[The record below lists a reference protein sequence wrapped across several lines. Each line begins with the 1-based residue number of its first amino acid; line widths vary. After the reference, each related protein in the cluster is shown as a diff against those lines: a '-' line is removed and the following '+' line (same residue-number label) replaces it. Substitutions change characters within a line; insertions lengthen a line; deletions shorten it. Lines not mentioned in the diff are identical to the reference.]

1 MEIRTGSEGETAM
14 TDPSPVPRESGGP
27 AAATVAAPDPGLVRA
42 QENLW
47 PARAAEM
54 AAIFMVG
61 DGLLGLLQPR
71 RHVDLWKDDALGT
84 EALVHPFVD
93 RPGRRRLYAVV
104 QIAAGIALAARQRA
118 R

>member
-1 MEIRTGSEGETAM
+1 VEIRTGSEGETAM
-14 TDPSPVPRESGGP
+14 TDPFPFEGGGP
-27 AAATVAAPDPGLVRA
+27 GATGVGMPDPGLVRA
-42 QENLW
+42 QENPW

-61 DGLLGLLQPR
+61 DGLLGLLQPS
-71 RHVDLWKDDALGT
+71 RHVDLWKEDALGT
-84 EALVHPFVD
+84 EALVQPFVD

-104 QIAAGIALAARQRA
+104 QIAAGLTLAARQRA

>member
-14 TDPSPVPRESGGP
+14 TDPSPLEGGGRG
-27 AAATVAAPDPGLVRA
+27 ATSVAAPDPGLLRA

-61 DGLLGLLQPR
+61 DGLLGLLQPS
-71 RHVDLWKDDALGT
+71 RHVDLWKEDALGT
-84 EALVHPFVD
+84 EALVQPFVD

>member
-14 TDPSPVPRESGGP
+14 TDPFPLEGGGP
-27 AAATVAAPDPGLVRA
+27 GATNLAAPDPGLLHAR
-42 QENLW
+42 ENLW

-61 DGLLGLLQPR
+61 DGLLGLLQPG
-71 RHVDLWKDDALGT
+71 RHVDLWKEDALGT
-84 EALVHPFVD
+84 QALVQPFVD
-93 RPGRRRLYAVV
+93 HPGRRRLYAVV
-104 QIAAGIALAARQRA
+104 QIAAGLALAARQRA

>member
-1 MEIRTGSEGETAM
+1 M
-14 TDPSPVPRESGGP
+14 TDLALFPREGGGP
-27 AAATVAAPDPGLVRA
+27 GVASLTARDPGLPPSRENGPWGSRA
-42 QENLW
+42 V
-47 PARAAEM
+47 EM

-61 DGLLGLLQPR
+61 DGLIGLLQPR

-84 EALVHPFVD
+84 ETLVAPFVD

-104 QIAAGIALAARQRA
+104 QIAAGLALAARQR

>member
-1 MEIRTGSEGETAM
+1 VEIRTGSEGETAM
-14 TDPSPVPRESGGP
+14 TDPFPLEGGGP
-27 AAATVAAPDPGLVRA
+27 GATSVGAPDPGLLRA
-42 QENLW
+42 QKNLW

-71 RHVDLWKDDALGT
+71 RHVDLWKEDALGT
-84 EALVHPFVD
+84 QALVQPFVD

-104 QIAAGIALAARQRA
+104 QIAAGLALAARQRA

>member
-1 MEIRTGSEGETAM
+1 MTSSSFPREGGGPGFQETALE
-14 TDPSPVPRESGGP
+14 TPGG
-27 AAATVAAPDPGLVRA
+27 LLRA
-42 QENLW
+42 QENGPW

-61 DGLLGLLQPR
+61 DGLIGLLQPH

-84 EALVHPFVD
+84 ETLVKPFVD

-104 QIAAGIALAARQRA
+104 QIAAGLALAARQR